1 MRPSQRGSEPSQ
13 PIEAELSTTLTGMLQ
28 KLPAERRS
36 EMARLAVLQGEAAVI
51 ENWNGI
57 LAQMDY
63 VDTL

>member
-1 MRPSQRGSEPSQ
+1 
-13 PIEAELSTTLTGMLQ
+13 MLQ